1 MRWILKFIRTGDDP
15 YGPGIFVRV
24 ECSEGELQG
33 EKERQG
39 MRLEKACGRAW
50 ICADVQ
56 KMPERKEAGQH
67 DD

>member
-24 ECSEGELQG
+24 ECTEEELQG
-33 EKERQG
+33 EKERQA
-39 MRLEKACGRAW
+39 MQFEKAAGREW
-50 ICADVQ
+50 ICANIQ
-56 KMPERKEAGQH
+56 QMTERKEGRH